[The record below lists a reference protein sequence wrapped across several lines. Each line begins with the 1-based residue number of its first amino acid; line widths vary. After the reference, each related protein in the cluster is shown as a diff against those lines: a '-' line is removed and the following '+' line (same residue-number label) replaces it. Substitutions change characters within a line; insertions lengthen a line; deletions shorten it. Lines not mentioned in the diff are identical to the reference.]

1 MSIVTQSC
9 HAPSNDE
16 RRALWAARYYGSGLH
31 HPTNLQP
38 LCRPC
43 NERKQART
51 VDYRTPQQ
59 RAAVEA
65 VWVIEFKKLEQR

>member
-1 MSIVTQSC
+1 M
-9 HAPSNDE
+9 
-16 RRALWAARYYGSGLH
+16 RLRAVQH
-31 HPTNLQP
+31 H
-38 LCRPC
+38 CRPC

-65 VWVIEFKKLEQR
+65 VWVIEFKKLEQQEAA